1 MLRNYLRTAFRSLW
15 KNKAFSAIN
24 GLGLAVGLAA
34 CLLIMLYVWNELR
47 YDRFHAQADRI
58 VRVTMEYSMGGNV
71 GKAHVTGT
79 KVAYSFSR
87 DFPEVEKAV
96 KVINNKTVV
105 KAGDQLFEESNFYY
119 ADSTFFQVF
128 SFGLRRGNPAKV
140 LEAPDQVVLTEATAR
155 RYFGDADP
163 VGKTLRIND
172 HKNLTV
178 TGVVANPP
186 AYSQMKFD
194 AVVSFSTLEGYA
206 RVIQW
211 WSANYT
217 TYLLLRNPGA
227 IRTLQAKIPGYMK
240 AQAGETG
247 LTGSDYVTFNLEPL
261 TDVHLRSE
269 LPGFEPNADIAYVY
283 IFSVIALLILGI
295 ACVNYMNLAT
305 ARATERAREVGV
317 RKVLGA
323 LKGQLFAQFIGESVL
338 LTGVALLL
346 SLALVPLLL
355 PAFNQLA
362 DRQLVFR
369 PLESPGALLALLG
382 LGLVVSLAAGSYP
395 AAILARYQPVRVL
408 KGNFSTSG
416 SGVAVR
422 KALIVLQ
429 FVISTFLIVATLAVQ
444 NQLDFIQTKKL
455 GYDKEHVLLL
465 PGDRKIAAAFSTL
478 KNELKRNPNVRHVTM
493 AYDNPTA
500 IGGTYGLRT
509 PQMPE
514 GQSKMVN
521 AVPVEKDF
529 VKTFGMQL
537 VAGTDFT
544 EADVQESLKPEKE
557 AFFAYIL
564 NESAVKEFGWTP
576 EEAVGKK
583 VHLNVD
589 GVVRGV
595 VRDFHFASMRKE
607 IGPLVIFMEK
617 MYGGDLMVKLS
628 GNDVP
633 GTLAF
638 IESKWKTLAPHR
650 PFTYQFLDDAFNSL
664 YGAEQRVGKVF
675 GVFAFLAIFLACL
688 GLFGLAAFTTAQRT
702 KEIGI
707 RKVLGASVTSIVAL
721 LSKDFLRLVGI
732 AFLLAAPLAWYAMH
746 KWLEG
751 FVYRVDLAWWL
762 FAGAGALAGGI
773 ALLTVSFQSIRAALT
788 DPVKSLRSE

>member
-1 MLRNYLRTAFRSLW
+1 MFSNYLKTALRSLW
-15 KNKAFSAIN
+15 KSKAFSAIN
-24 GLGLAVGLAA
+24 VIGLAVGLAA
-34 CLLIMLYVWNELR
+34 CVLIMLYVWNELR
-47 YDRFHAQADRI
+47 YDRFHVAADRI
-58 VRVTMEYSMGGNV
+58 VRVTMEYSLDGEV
-71 GKAHVTGT
+71 GKAPVTGT

-87 DFPEVEKAV
+87 DFPEVEKAA
-96 KVINNKTVV
+96 KVINNPTVV
-105 KAGDQLFEESNFYY
+105 KAGDKLFEEKNFYY
-119 ADSTFFQVF
+119 ADSTFFQIF
-128 SFGLRRGNPAKV
+128 SFGLLRGNPGKV

-172 HKNLTV
+172 RKDVTV

-194 AVVSFSTLEGYA
+194 AVASFSTLEGNH
-206 RVIQW
+206 RTIQW

-240 AQAGETG
+240 RQAGETG
-247 LTGSDYVTFNLEPL
+247 MTGSNYVTFNLEPL

-269 LPGFEPNADIAYVY
+269 LPGFEPNADITYVY

-305 ARATERAREVGV
+305 ARATKRAREVGV
-317 RKVLGA
+317 RKVMGA
-323 LKGQLFAQFIGESVL
+323 LKGQLFGQFIGESMI
-338 LTGVALLL
+338 LTGVAVGL
-346 SLALVPLLL
+346 SLALVPLLI
-355 PAFNQLA
+355 PAFNRLA
-362 DRQLVFR
+362 DRQLVFN
-369 PLESPGALLALLG
+369 PIQNPGTLLVLLVLG
-382 LGLVVSLAAGSYP
+382 LLVSLAAGSYP

-408 KGNFSTSG
+408 KGNFTTSG

-422 KALIVLQ
+422 KTLIVLQ
-429 FVISTFLIVATLAVQ
+429 FVVSTFLIVATLAVQ
-444 NQLDFIQTKKL
+444 NQLNFIQTKKL
-455 GYDKEHVLLL
+455 GYDKEHVLVI
-465 PGDRKIAAAFSTL
+465 PADGKIAAVFSTL
-478 KNELKRNPNVRHVTM
+478 KNELKSNPNVRHVTM

-514 GQSKMVN
+514 GQNKMVN
-521 AVPVEKDF
+521 AVPVEQDF
-529 VKTFGMQL
+529 VRTFGMQL

-557 AFFAYIL
+557 ANFAYIL
-564 NESAVKEFGWTP
+564 NESAVKELGWTP
-576 EEAVGKK
+576 QQAIGRK

-617 MYGGDLMVKLS
+617 LSGGDLMVKLS

-633 GTLAF
+633 GTLGF
-638 IESKWKTLAPHR
+638 IESKWKALAPHR
-650 PFTYQFLDDAFNSL
+650 PFSYQFLDDAFNSL
-664 YGAEQRVGKVF
+664 YGAEQRIGRVF

-707 RKVLGASVTSIVAL
+707 RKVLGASVGSIVAL

-762 FAGAGALAGGI
+762 FALAGALAGGI
-773 ALLTVSFQSIRAALT
+773 ALLTVSFQSIKAALT
-788 DPVKSLRSE
+788 DPVDSLKSE